1 MDQAG
6 ADAPGDGGLDRHEGA
21 EAGSVSWAEIDTRQV
36 QDKNWYI
43 WSRSGMAQTGHRG
56 NAREVTYAKISARA
70 LKALSLINILND
82 CNAI

>member
-6 ADAPGDGGLDRHEGA
+6 ADALGDGGL
-21 EAGSVSWAEIDTRQV
+21 
-36 QDKNWYI
+36 

-56 NAREVTYAKISARA
+56 NAREVTYAKISDRA